1 MYLLV
6 YMLSKLLLILP
17 LVICYSYRRKGF
29 SVMNIVKN
37 WLRNRMED
45 TWMNDCL
52 VTFIEK
58 NIFREV
64 QNEKIVNRYQNMK
77 TRHEQL

>member
-1 MYLLV
+1 
-6 YMLSKLLLILP
+6 
-17 LVICYSYRRKGF
+17 
-29 SVMNIVKN
+29 MNIVKN

-58 NIFREV
+58 NMFREV
-64 QNEKIVNRYQNMK
+64 QNEKVVNCYQNMK